1 MYIWKKNKHISIL
14 KNSNILIMP
23 TINDLPTTIYV
34 RDISEDTAEKF
45 SEIKKDLQI
54 NSNSEVVKILF
65 TKYLELKEEFE
76 KVKTKNKSLE
86 IEMSIKDD
94 KLNLLKKAFKIF
106 KNL

>member
-1 MYIWKKNKHISIL
+1 MENNKHISIL

-34 RDISEDTAEKF
+34 RDILEDTAEKF

-54 NSNSEVVKILF
+54 NSNSEVVKTLIS
-65 TKYLELKEEFE
+65 KYLDLQNEVEKLKKRNE
-76 KVKTKNKSLE
+76 TLE
-86 IEMSIKDD
+86 AKIHKKDE
-94 KLNLLKKAFKIF
+94 KLNLLKEAFSIL

>member
-1 MYIWKKNKHISIL
+1 
-14 KNSNILIMP
+14 MP

>member
-1 MYIWKKNKHISIL
+1 
-14 KNSNILIMP
+14 MP
-23 TINDLPTTIYV
+23 TVNDLPTTIYV
-34 RDISEDTAEKF
+34 RNISESSAQAF
-45 SEIKKDLQI
+45 SEIKKEFSL

-94 KLNLLKKAFKIF
+94 KLNLLKKAFKIL